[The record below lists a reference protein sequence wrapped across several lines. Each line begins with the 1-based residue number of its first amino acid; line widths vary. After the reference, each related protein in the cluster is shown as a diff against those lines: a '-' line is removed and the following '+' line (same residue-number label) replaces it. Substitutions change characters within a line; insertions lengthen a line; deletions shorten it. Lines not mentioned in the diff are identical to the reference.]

1 MAGASPFVL
10 PQFQGS
16 LYDLQRQQALANAL
30 MERSLTPTQAP
41 VGAAV
46 GPYQVQSRMSPL
58 APISQLGQALLSAKM
73 GGQAAQGLNSLG
85 QQQWGALTSM
95 LGGGAG
101 MQSPQ
106 LVPGSADAGAG
117 VGYDASSDAGIR
129 PLSASAGSAGTP
141 NPIAGNDGGNGYPAS
156 GNAAVAGNAAGSNGF
171 NGGVGSSPLNPLGM
185 NPGMAAMMMMQS
197 PDKYWE
203 TQATAYKPAEIVQQ
217 IRAAGIDPNSALGR
231 QIAQQ
236 SIAKANYI
244 APTSLRPGGFMY
256 DPMSGSMQQLPNV
269 PEGFTAVR
277 GQNGQW
283 QIVPVQGALDA
294 MGASAAAKAGGSA
307 QYQLREVWDP
317 NYIDPATGQKGGFV
331 QQSVANVANA
341 ANGAAPNAPLGIR
354 NNNPGNLR
362 PGGQF
367 AQYPDM
373 ETGLRKLDENLQSYG
388 KQGINTLAGV
398 ISKWAPPSENDTQS
412 YIKDAASRLGISPN
426 QKIDLSNP
434 LVRQSIATAI
444 ALRENGPQGVFG
456 GGNAAP
462 QTKQSGPMASQA
474 PAGFVKGQED
484 LQGDLTKKWGA
495 LNEANSQAQNT
506 ISYLQNIHDLASKAA
521 LGQQSDKLNF
531 INGLLSLAGSE
542 KATDMVTANNL
553 LDKYSNQIVARL
565 GTGGLGTDA
574 ARSILQSAYPNAHM
588 TKGAIDEAVQN
599 LVGAS
604 QMTQAKARLLQG
616 DYNSRNPQAYNQKE
630 MIFDQNAD
638 PRIWQYKNISDPNAR
653 KAFAKEVLQ
662 QDPNFGAK
670 IKALEGIGA
679 L

>member
-129 PLSASAGSAGTP
+129 PLSASAGSAGTL
-141 NPIAGNDGGNGYPAS
+141 NPIAGNDGGNGYPAP
-156 GNAAVAGNAAGSNGF
+156 GNAAVAGNAAGSDGF

-197 PDKYWE
+197 PEKYWE

-283 QIVPVQGALDA
+283 QIVPVQGALQA
-294 MGASAAAKAGGSA
+294 MSDSAAAKAAGSA
-307 QYQLREVWDP
+307 KYDITPSFEQDP
-317 NYIDPATGQKGGFV
+317 RTGQWRKV
-331 QQSVANVANA
+331 QQTRLNVANA
-341 ANGAAPNAPLGIR
+341 ANGSVENGIPSSGLAGIFVQQESSGGKTAPDNPFQIQQGTFNQYAKPGESWSNVADRNTVAQRVLDTYSQRYGGDLGRIATAYFSGEGNVAPLGSPTPFLR
-354 NNNPGNLR
+354 NVSDRNGKSVASYVGDILGRAGNS
-362 PGGQF
+362 G
-367 AQYPDM
+367 M
-373 ETGLRKLDENLQSYG
+373 S
-388 KQGINTLAGV
+388 
-398 ISKWAPPSENDTQS
+398 
-412 YIKDAASRLGISPN
+412 
-426 QKIDLSNP
+426 
-434 LVRQSIATAI
+434 
-444 ALRENGPQGVFG
+444 
-456 GGNAAP
+456 
-462 QTKQSGPMASQA
+462 QSGPMYAEP
-474 PAGFVKGQED
+474 PAGYEKGQND

>member
-1 MAGASPFVL
+1 MAAAGGGMAVL
-10 PQFQGS
+10 PQFQGDF
-16 LYDLQRQQALANAL
+16 YTLQRQQALAQALAQNAL
-30 MERSLTPTQAP
+30 QPQQIQPT
-41 VGAAV
+41 GS
-46 GPYQVQSRMSPL
+46 GPYTIVPKFNIGTGL
-58 APISQLGQALLSAKM
+58 TQLGQALLAAKL
-73 GGQAAQGLNSLG
+73 GNQVSQGFQQLGANQAAAFGFASPQQSQQSAPTDAQGGPVVGSG
-85 QQQWGALTSM
+85 DSSMAPGAQPVA
-95 LGGGAG
+95 GGGAPQAQG
-101 MQSPQ
+101 YQSRPQ
-106 LVPGSADAGAG
+106 S
-117 VGYDASSDAGIR
+117 
-129 PLSASAGSAGTP
+129 
-141 NPIAGNDGGNGYPAS
+141 
-156 GNAAVAGNAAGSNGF
+156 F
-171 NGGVGSSPLNPLGM
+171 ESPLNPAGLPPALAYMGYATD
-185 NPGMAAMMMMQS
+185 PG
-197 PDKYWE
+197 KYFE
-203 TQATAYKPAEIVQQ
+203 TQAQFFKPAEIVQQ
-217 IRAAGIDPNSALGR
+217 IRAAGIDPSSALGR

-236 SIAKANYI
+236 SLAKANYI
-244 APTSLRPGGFMY
+244 APTSLRPGGYMY
-256 DPMSGSMQQLPNV
+256 DPMSGTMQQMPNV
-269 PEGFTAVR
+269 PEGFTAQR
-277 GQNGQW
+277 GANGQW
-283 QIVPVQGALDA
+283 QIVPVPGALDA
-294 MGASAAAKAGGSA
+294 MSASAAAKAGGSA
-307 QYQLREVWDP
+307 QYQLKEVWDP
-317 NYIDPATGQKGGFV
+317 TANGGLGGYV

-341 ANGAAPNAPLGIR
+341 ANGGGPNAPLGIR

-373 ETGLRKLDENLQSYG
+373 QTGLQALDNNLQAYG
-388 KQGINTLAGV
+388 KQGINTVAGV
-398 ISKWAPPSENDTQS
+398 ISKWAPPNENDTNG
-412 YIKDAASRLGISPN
+412 YIKEVSQRLGISPN

-434 LVRQSIATAI
+434 LVRQSLATAI
-444 ALRENGPQGVFG
+444 ALRENGPSGVFG
-456 GGNAAP
+456 GGSNSQP
-462 QTKQSGPMASQA
+462 KQGAPMASQA

-484 LQGDLTKKWGA
+484 LQSDLTKKWGA

-506 ISYLQNIHDLASKAA
+506 ISYLQNIHDLASKAT

-542 KATDMVTANNL
+542 KATNMVTANDL
-553 LDKYSNQIVARL
+553 LNKYSNQIVARL

-574 ARSILQSAYPNAHM
+574 ARAILQSAYPNAHM

-653 KAFAKEVLQ
+653 KAFAKQVLQ

>member
-1 MAGASPFVL
+1 MMAGASPFVL

-30 MERSLTPTQAP
+30 MERSLTPQQVAP
-41 VGAAV
+41 GAAV
-46 GPYQVQSRMSPL
+46 GPYQVQARMSPL
-58 APISQLGQALLSAKM
+58 VPISQIGQALLSAKM
-73 GGQAAQGLNSLG
+73 GSQAGQGLNDLG
-85 QQQWGALTSM
+85 QQQWGTLTSM

-106 LVPGSADAGAG
+106 LNPGSADASGAG
-117 VGYDASSDAGIR
+117 ADA
-129 PLSASAGSAGTP
+129 
-141 NPIAGNDGGNGYPAS
+141 IAGNAGGNGGAVANAGPAVPGNAS
-156 GNAAVAGNAAGSNGF
+156 GAGGG

-203 TQATAYKPAEIVQQ
+203 SQAAAYKPAEIVQQ
-217 IRAAGIDPNSALGR
+217 IRAAGIDPSSALGR

-236 SIAKANYI
+236 ALAKSNYI
-244 APTSLRPGGFMY
+244 APTSLRPGGYMY
-256 DPMSGSMQQLPNV
+256 DPMSGTMQQMPNV
-269 PEGFTAVR
+269 PEGFTAMR

-283 QIVPVQGALDA
+283 QIMPVQGALEA
-294 MGASAAAKAGGSA
+294 MGASAAAKAGGTA
-307 QYQLREVWDP
+307 QYQLKEVWDQSA
-317 NYIDPATGQKGGFV
+317 NGGQGGYV
-331 QQSVANVANA
+331 QQSVSNVANA
-341 ANGAAPNAPLGIR
+341 ANGGGMRGVPTSGLAGIFAQQETSGGKTDP
-354 NNNPGNLR
+354 NNPFQIQR
-362 PGGQF
+362 PTFDRF
-367 AQYPDM
+367 AQPGESWSNVADRNAVAQRM
-373 ETGLRKLDENLQSYG
+373 LTKFNQDYG
-388 KQGINTLAGV
+388 G
-398 ISKWAPPSENDTQS
+398 D
-412 YIKDAASRLGISPN
+412 LG
-426 QKIDLSNP
+426 
-434 LVRQSIATAI
+434 RIATAYFSGEGNV
-444 ALRENGPQGVFG
+444 APAGSPTPFLRNVSDRNGKSVASYVGDILGRAG
-456 GGNAAP
+456 GGSP
-462 QTKQSGPMASQA
+462 QSGPMASQ
-474 PAGFVKGQED
+474 PQAGYTKGQED
-484 LQGDLTKKWGA
+484 LQGDLTKKWGS

-521 LGQQSDKLNF
+521 LGQQSDKLNY
-531 INGLLSLAGSE
+531 INGLLSLAGSQ

-588 TKGAIDEAVQN
+588 NKGAIDEAVQN

-630 MIFDQNAD
+630 MVFDQNAD

-670 IKALEGIGA
+670 IKALESIGA

>member
-1 MAGASPFVL
+1 MMAGASPFVL

-30 MERSLTPTQAP
+30 MERSLTPQQVAP
-41 VGAAV
+41 GAAV
-46 GPYQVQSRMSPL
+46 GPYQVQARMSPL
-58 APISQLGQALLSAKM
+58 VPISQIGQALLSAKM
-73 GGQAAQGLNSLG
+73 GSQAGQGLNDLG
-85 QQQWGALTSM
+85 QQQWGTLTSM

-106 LVPGSADAGAG
+106 LNPGSADASGAG
-117 VGYDASSDAGIR
+117 ADA
-129 PLSASAGSAGTP
+129 
-141 NPIAGNDGGNGYPAS
+141 IAGNAGGNGGAVANAGPAVPGNAS
-156 GNAAVAGNAAGSNGF
+156 GAGGG

-203 TQATAYKPAEIVQQ
+203 SQAAAYKPAEIVQQ
-217 IRAAGIDPNSALGR
+217 IRAAGIDPSSALGR

-236 SIAKANYI
+236 ALAKSNYI
-244 APTSLRPGGFMY
+244 APTSLRPGGYMY
-256 DPMSGSMQQLPNV
+256 DPMSGTMQQMPNV
-269 PEGFTAVR
+269 PEGFTAMR
-277 GQNGQW
+277 GPNGQW
-283 QIVPVQGALDA
+283 QIVPVQGALEA
-294 MGASAAAKAGGSA
+294 MGASAAAKAGGTA
-307 QYQLREVWDP
+307 QYQLKEVWDP
-317 NYIDPATGQKGGFV
+317 NANGGQGGYV
-331 QQSVANVANA
+331 QQSVSNVANA
-341 ANGAAPNAPLGIR
+341 ANGGGMRGVPSGGLAGI
-354 NNNPGNLR
+354 
-362 PGGQF
+362 F
-367 AQYPDM
+367 AQQESNGGKTAPDNPFQIQQGTFNQYAQKG
-373 ETGLRKLDENLQSYG
+373 ESWNNVADRNTVAQRVLNTYNDRYG
-388 KQGINTLAGV
+388 G
-398 ISKWAPPSENDTQS
+398 D
-412 YIKDAASRLGISPN
+412 LG
-426 QKIDLSNP
+426 
-434 LVRQSIATAI
+434 RIATAYFSGEGNV
-444 ALRENGPQGVFG
+444 APAGSPTPFLRNVSDRNGKSVASYVGDILGRAG
-456 GGNAAP
+456 GGSP
-462 QTKQSGPMASQA
+462 QSGPMASQ
-474 PAGFVKGQED
+474 PQAGYTKGQED
-484 LQGDLTKKWGA
+484 LQGDLTKKWGS

-521 LGQQSDKLNF
+521 LGQQSDKLNY

-542 KATDMVTANNL
+542 KATNMVTANNL

-574 ARSILQSAYPNAHM
+574 ARAILQSAYPNAHM

-630 MIFDQNAD
+630 MVFDQNAD

-662 QDPNFGAK
+662 QDPNFGSK
-670 IKALEGIGA
+670 IKALESIGA